1 LGRHFFLKDGIHNR
15 MFSIEP
21 IVGGSLSENVSRRRL
36 FERMLCLVGDNFGL
50 REIDHFEWGEADK
63 PEDYENAELIS
74 DADIRLS
81 GA

>member
-1 LGRHFFLKDGIHNR
+1 
-15 MFSIEP
+15 
-21 IVGGSLSENVSRRRL
+21 
-36 FERMLCLVGDNFGL
+36 MLCLVGDNFGL